1 MKKCLEWVLLALYD
15 RFPRFLKSIVSR
27 IVYPPKLG
35 KGVHLYGWI
44 IFSKN
49 VEIGDYSYIY
59 TNQFTGNVKIGKF
72 CSIASDLRVGTI
84 QHPYTFFSAYF
95 FFARPSPIKLYKIPP
110 IGTMETEAKTTF
122 IGNDVWI
129 GQNVTIKDGVTI
141 GDGAVIG
148 TSAVVTKDVPP
159 FAVVAGVPAK
169 VIKYRFDEKKIKL
182 MQDIKWWDWEPKKI
196 YENLERLYAFDE
208 SLRDLCK

>member
-1 MKKCLEWVLLALYD
+1 
-15 RFPRFLKSIVSR
+15 
-27 IVYPPKLG
+27 
-35 KGVHLYGWI
+35 
-44 IFSKN
+44 
-49 VEIGDYSYIY
+49 
-59 TNQFTGNVKIGKF
+59 
-72 CSIASDLRVGTI
+72 
-84 QHPYTFFSAYF
+84 
-95 FFARPSPIKLYKIPP
+95 
-110 IGTMETEAKTTF
+110 METGGKITY
-122 IGNDVWI
+122 IGSDVWI